1 LFIQA
6 VTKSCYS
13 SRHQNFMRE
22 KFFKY
27 EISEKISQKFKTNER
42 LSKISLLSIERVR
55 AEKTDMTLLMNFT
68 VDMIIEGLSYIELI
82 SIMKVK
88 R

>member
-1 LFIQA
+1 
-6 VTKSCYS
+6 
-13 SRHQNFMRE
+13 MRE